1 MDSLL
6 RIGVIA
12 SAAGFAVLYGCGRN
26 DQDDRA
32 ILRDEPREESP
43 AALEPNGARP
53 NAADEEVALAPRSAA
68 PVPPVTVA
76 RAELSPTEGNEAR
89 GTVTFVDDGEALVL
103 DVTMTGLTPGP
114 HGIHVHEFGDCSA
127 PDASSAGEHLN
138 PRNAPHGGPMSSR
151 DERHPGDLGNIIAD
165 DEGNVRI
172 KLRDT
177 VLGSEPDFAYVGHA
191 LLVHA
196 SADDLSSQPS
206 GNSGDPVSCGVIEA
220 APAEADDGGGPER
233 SPG

>member
-1 MDSLL
+1 MDVLL
-6 RIGVIA
+6 RFGVLL
-12 SAAGFAVLYGCGRN
+12 SAASFAVVYGCSRD
-26 DQDDRA
+26 DQGNTS
-32 ILRDEPREESP
+32 ILREQSREESP
-43 AALEPNGARP
+43 AARAPSARDD
-53 NAADEEVALAPRSAA
+53 AADEQVALAPRSAE

-76 RAELSPTEGNEAR
+76 RAELMPTEGNEAR
-89 GTVTFVDDGEALVL
+89 GTVTFTDDGEALVL

-114 HGIHVHEFGDCSA
+114 HGMHVHEFGDCSA

-138 PRNAPHGGPMSSR
+138 PRNAPHGGPTSGR

-165 DEGNVRI
+165 DEGNVRTRI
-172 KLRDT
+172 RDT

-191 LLVHA
+191 LVVHS

-220 APAEADDGGGPER
+220 APGAGDDAGGPVR
-233 SPG
+233 SPD